1 MNMKIKIDLKFNKLL
16 IIQSIVQLFCAFI
29 IYIISYNTLTFDKF
43 YFIIAINFLLNSIF
57 LYFGFNSV
65 YRELVDVIRRLKILL
80 IILSINLLLYFTTS
94 ILKSNIYDGRL
105 ILFAFLAINF
115 FVSITLS
122 FILFKYV
129 NKKNI

>member
-16 IIQSIVQLFCAFI
+16 IIQSVVQLFCAFI

-80 IILSINLLLYFTTS
+80 IILSINLLLYFATS
-94 ILKSNIYDGRL
+94 ILKSNIYDGKL